1 MKLHMYKHS
10 DPLQPTH
17 SLQYL
22 AAYHLGSFH
31 LYLHL
36 HPLTQFHFSKN
47 VYILPI
53 SRGFFSSVLYPS
65 CCSNQHRIT
74 PFSSKFPSQFILTS
88 TIFYFLPLSHNISFT
103 ILLLDPLQSFQ
114 SLFILPSLVFTNQY
128 HSSIQTFS
136 LTVFSTVHFS
146 THLLQLACLVFI
158 FSRHQ
163 HRPTHTFTH
172 HHTVI
177 YLQ

>member
-1 MKLHMYKHS
+1 MKHLMYKHS
-10 DPLQPTH
+10 DPLRPTH
-17 SLQYL
+17 SLRYL

-36 HPLTQFHFSKN
+36 LPLTQFHFSKN

-53 SRGFFSSVLYPS
+53 SRVFCLQFV
-65 CCSNQHRIT
+65 
-74 PFSSKFPSQFILTS
+74 SKFAAS
-88 TIFYFLPLSHNISFT
+88 TNIELLLLAPNFLFNLFLLQQYSSFLPLSHNIFFS
-103 ILLLDPLQSFQ
+103 ILLLAPLQSFL

-146 THLLQLACLVFI
+146 AHLLQLAWCSSSVYTNIVLLTPSHI
-158 FSRHQ
+158 IIQ
-163 HRPTHTFTH
+163 
-172 HHTVI
+172 
-177 YLQ
+177 